1 MNTKSARTRSAK
13 AKSAKVKGARAKP
26 SKPGYFGRFGGT
38 FAPETLMPAL
48 AEVREAYDRFRDD
61 ERWQAEYGRLLS
73 TYCGRATPLY
83 EAVNLGERLG
93 GRTRVFLKREDLNHT
108 GAHKITNALG
118 QALLARFMGKER
130 LIAETGAGQHGVATA
145 TAAALLGMECD
156 IFMGTVD
163 MQRQLPN
170 VYRMNLLGAR
180 VVPVDSGGRTLKD
193 AVNEAMR
200 DWTRT
205 VRNTH
210 YAFGSALGPHPFPTI
225 VRDFQSVIGR
235 ECREQIKAAAG
246 RLPDE
251 VVACVGG
258 GSNAI
263 GIFSAFIK
271 DKEVKLT
278 GVEAGGRGLRGAQHA
293 VRLTPSPYSR
303 LGILHGSYSYV
314 LQDKDGQI
322 ADTHSVSAGLDYSG
336 VGPEHAYLF
345 ESGRAGYTYATDE
358 EAVGAFRLLCEAE
371 GIIPALESS
380 HAVAYAVK
388 RVPKMAA
395 GSVVVVNLSGR
406 GDKDMD
412 SVAKF
417 LEARKK

>member
-1 MNTKSARTRSAK
+1 MAK
-13 AKSAKVKGARAKP
+13 AKK
-26 SKPGYFGRFGGT
+26 GYFGQFGGM

-48 AEVREAYDRFRDD
+48 EEVLSA
-61 ERWQAEYGRLLS
+61 YGRFAADAHWQSEYQRLLE
-73 TYCGRATPLY
+73 TYCGRPTALY
-83 EAVNLGERLG
+83 EAVNLAQRLTG
-93 GRTRVFLKREDLNHT
+93 VRARIFLKREDLNHT

-145 TAAALLGMECD
+145 TAAALLGMSCD
-156 IFMGTVD
+156 IYMGTVD
-163 MQRQLPN
+163 MERQKPN
-170 VYRMNLLGAR
+170 VFRMGLLGAR
-180 VVPVDSGGRTLKD
+180 VVPVESGGKTLKD

-200 DWTRT
+200 DWTSS
-205 VRNTH
+205 VRETH

-225 VRDFQSVIGR
+225 VREFQSVIGT
-235 ECREQIKAAAG
+235 ECRAQILKAAG

-271 DKEVKLT
+271 DKGVRLT
-278 GVEAGGRGLRGAQHA
+278 GVEAGGMGLRGNRHA
-293 VRLTPSPYSR
+293 VRLTPSPNSKP
-303 LGILHGSYSYV
+303 GILHGAYSYV
-314 LQDKDGQI
+314 LQDRDGQI

-336 VGPEHAYLF
+336 VGPEHAHLADT
-345 ESGRAGYTYATDE
+345 GRAVYTFATDK
-358 EAVGAFRLLCEAE
+358 EAVGAFKMLCETE

-380 HAVAYAVK
+380 HAAAYVIRQA
-388 RVPKMAA
+388 PKIKD
-395 GSVVVVNLSGR
+395 GSVIVINLSGR
-406 GDKDMD
+406 GDKDIE

-417 LEARKK
+417 LGTNI

>member
-1 MNTKSARTRSAK
+1 MKKRGK
-13 AKSAKVKGARAKP
+13 E
-26 SKPGYFGRFGGT
+26 GYFGRFGGM

-48 AEVREAYDRFRDD
+48 EEVRGAYERFRGDAY
-61 ERWQAEYGRLLS
+61 WQAEYRRLLE
-73 TYCGRATPLY
+73 TYCGRETPLY
-83 EAVNLGERLG
+83 EAVNLGARLG
-93 GRTRVFLKREDLNHT
+93 GRARIFLKREDLNHT

-145 TAAALLGMECD
+145 TAAALLGMGCD

-163 MQRQLPN
+163 MERQKPN
-170 VYRMNLLGAR
+170 VFRMGLLGAR
-180 VVPVDSGGRTLKD
+180 VVPVDSGGKTLKD

-200 DWTRT
+200 DWTKT

-225 VRDFQSVIGR
+225 VRDFQSVIGK
-235 ECREQIKAAAG
+235 ECRAQILKAAG

-251 VVACVGG
+251 VAACVGG

-271 DKEVKLT
+271 DKGVKLT
-278 GVEAGGRGLRGAQHA
+278 GVEAGGRGLRGTAHA
-293 VRLTPSPYSR
+293 VRLTPSPYAKP
-303 LGILHGSYSYV
+303 GVLHGALSYV
-314 LQDKDGQI
+314 LQDRDGQI

-336 VGPEHAYLF
+336 VGPEHAHLF
-345 ESGRAGYTYATDE
+345 ESGRAAYTYATDK
-358 EAVGAFRLLCEAE
+358 EAVDAFTALCETE

-380 HAVAYAVK
+380 HAVAYAIK
-388 RVPKMAA
+388 HAPTMRK
-395 GSVVVVNLSGR
+395 GSIIVVNLSGR
-406 GDKDMD
+406 GDKDID

-417 LEARKK
+417 LNTSVS